1 MAGLFE
7 RRPEF
12 RRFPAGLNR
21 GSMGFFRFDLGDI
34 EEYVANHLR
43 LFVTMAGG
51 ILVFVGIIAVSIFFI
66 AVRGAEQTMVPE
78 VRGKELTEALLEL
91 QVKELYPRL
100 QLRYSQSSQDKGRIL
115 EQEPRPGTI
124 VKAGRRIRLVVSQGV
139 MISRVERYVGRNI
152 DEVRMDLQTLAASSG
167 GAPLLSLKEPLMYDY
182 STEPPGT
189 ILSQKPEPGTDISGP
204 LTVELVVSRGQKNA
218 LITVPRLAG
227 LSIAEALEQI
237 GKTGINF
244 TFVLRET
251 RTGEK
256 GEAVVFQTP
265 PANDAAPANTVV
277 QLTAT
282 IPAELSEGEVFSL
295 FRYAIPKNPYP
306 LAVRLEALLPSGE
319 RIRLV
324 GVEYSGGE
332 FTVPYRLPAGSV
344 LVLSMLN
351 REIHR
356 ETVSAEAPP
365 AAR

>member
-91 QVKELYPRL
+91 QVKELY
-100 QLRYSQSSQDKGRIL
+100 
-115 EQEPRPGTI
+115 RPGTI

-182 STEPPGT
+182 STEQPGT

-282 IPAELSEGEVFSL
+282 IPAELSEGEVFRL
-295 FRYAIPKNPYP
+295 FRYTIPPNPYP